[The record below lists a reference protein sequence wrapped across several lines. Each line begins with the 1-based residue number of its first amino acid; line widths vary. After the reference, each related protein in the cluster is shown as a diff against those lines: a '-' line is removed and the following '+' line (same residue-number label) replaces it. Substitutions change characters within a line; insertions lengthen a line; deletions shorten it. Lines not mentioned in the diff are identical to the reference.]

1 MDKQTYLELPDES
14 IAEISSVFGIK
25 PQNSSGSFANNSS
38 FLSACKRVA
47 EATKIEIQHIPPLDP
62 DTSDVDH
69 LEKIAKVSSFRYRQ
83 VELTGDWWRYD
94 HGPLLVFQQQ
104 DHRACALIPYKGGNY
119 RLIELSPMGEEI
131 SIPVSENSASGIE
144 PFAYMFYRPLP
155 NRVINWRDLL
165 EFGLKGLGDDV
176 KRLLF
181 TMAAMSILGLIVP
194 IATGLI
200 FDHVI
205 PSANINLLNQ
215 FILALTVNVVAIM
228 LFNAAS
234 IVATMRLELKMNVSL
249 QAAVWDRLL
258 RLPVNFF
265 RRYTVG
271 DLADR
276 ASGIDE
282 IQQTI
287 TGNVLNTAISGIFS
301 LFTLL
306 LMVYYDARLALGAV
320 ALTLLFA
327 AASVFTTL
335 QQLKYQRE
343 MYTTMGRLSG
353 FLLQILTNITKL
365 RVSNKE
371 EAAFKRWLNPFV
383 QTTRL
388 FLKAETIQIRLIV
401 FSSIFSVLA
410 TATLFV
416 MVISMGKDLTFG
428 RFIAFN
434 AAFGQFFAS
443 VLAVSQVITDTLEI
457 IPLYERSRPILSA
470 LPEDSNQ
477 GVDCGDLNGEI
488 KIDSL
493 NFRYPQDG
501 KTMDQTLSPWV
512 FKGLNLTVAPGEL
525 IALVGPSGSGKST
538 LFRLLLGFESPTSG
552 SIFYDGHNLT
562 ALNVSTLR
570 RQLGVVLQNSSLLSG
585 TIQENIGFGTT
596 GFSEEQAWAAAHH
609 AGIDQDIHAM
619 PMGMYTLIAEGG
631 KNISVGQRQRIL
643 IARALAKNPKILLF
657 DEATSALDNVT
668 QALITQH
675 IENLNVT
682 CIVAAHRLSTVVK
695 ADRIYVFDKGSIVQ
709 QGTYQ
714 ELVTQSGLFAQI
726 ARRQTV

>member
-1 MDKQTYLELPDES
+1 MDKQDYFELPDES
-14 IAEISSVFGIK
+14 IAEISSVFGVK
-25 PQNSSGSFANNSS
+25 PSILSGSFANNST
-38 FLSACKRVA
+38 FLYTCRRVA
-47 EATKIEIQHIPPLDP
+47 VATKIEIRRIPPLDP
-62 DTSDVDH
+62 NASDVEH
-69 LEKIAKVSSFRYRQ
+69 LEEIAKASSFRYRQ

-119 RLIELSPMGEEI
+119 RLIELSPTGEEI
-131 SIPVSENSASGIE
+131 STPVSEKSASAVE
-144 PFAYMFYRPLP
+144 SFAYMFYRPLP
-155 NRVINWRDLL
+155 DRVINWRDLL
-165 EFGLKGLGDDV
+165 EFGLKGLGGDV
-176 KRLLF
+176 RRLLF
-181 TMAAMSILGLIVP
+181 TMAAMSILGLFFP

-215 FILALTVNVVAIM
+215 FIIALTVNVIAIM
-228 LFNAAS
+228 LFNTAEM
-234 IVATMRLELKMNVSL
+234 VATMRLELKMNASL

-258 RLPVNFF
+258 RLPVSFF

-282 IQQTI
+282 IQKTI
-287 TGNVLNTAISGIFS
+287 TGNVVDTAIGGVFS

-306 LMVYYDARLALGAV
+306 LMIYYDVRLALGAV

-327 AASVFTTL
+327 AATVLTTL
-335 QQLKYQRE
+335 RQLKYQRE
-343 MYTTMGRLSG
+343 MYTTLGWLSG

-365 RVSNKE
+365 RVSNNE
-371 EAAFKRWLNPFV
+371 ETAFKRWLNPFV

-410 TATLFV
+410 TATLYV
-416 MVISMGKDLTFG
+416 MVITMGKDLTFG

-443 VLAVSQVITDTLEI
+443 VLALSQVITDTLEI
-457 IPLYERSRPILSA
+457 IPLYERSKPILSA
-470 LPEDSNQ
+470 LPEDSDQ
-477 GVDCGDLNGEI
+477 GVDCGDLKGEI
-488 KIDSL
+488 KIDRLS
-493 NFRYPQDG
+493 FRYPQDG
-501 KTMDQTLSPWV
+501 KAMDQTLSPWI
-512 FKGLNLTVAPGEL
+512 FKGLNMTIAPGEY

-552 SIFYDGHNLT
+552 NVSYDGHNLT
-562 ALNVSTLR
+562 GLNVSTLR

-596 GFSEEQAWAAAHH
+596 GFSEEQAWASAHC

-619 PMGMYTLIAEGG
+619 PMGMHTLIAEGG

-643 IARALAKNPKILLF
+643 IARALAKNPKILFF

-668 QALITQH
+668 QARITQH
-675 IENLNVT
+675 IESLKVT
-682 CIVAAHRLSTVVK
+682 CVVAAHRLSTVVK

-714 ELVTQSGLFAQI
+714 ELVAQPGLFARI
-726 ARRQTV
+726 ASRQRV